1 MHQQVT
7 RGVGSSSGIASV
19 QCLSRILREYREI
32 QKEPS
37 SFWCA
42 FPINMDEPFEW
53 HFTIKG
59 PAGTEFEGG
68 MYHGRIILP
77 HSYPFSPPSLMLLT
91 GNGRFEV
98 GKKICLSASNYHPEL
113 WQPAWGIRTMLDA
126 LHAFFPTPGEGAV
139 HSLDWSPE
147 VRQKL
152 ARESVSW
159 RCCSCNET
167 TSEALSRLCPEN
179 KNRQDE
185 YALKSDNPIIQQI
198 NKCINESLSSG
209 KEHTQGDNSNAEEIN
224 NSISEDPV
232 GDGDKRDLFKDEAEY
247 TNNNFLKNSTS
258 SENDLTGDEN
268 LNKRDNIDGVCNNN
282 DDGNPSK
289 TNVTQIPPHRIPPK
303 TSQQSIAWCFL
314 LMKKPTNALEGISVF
329 IDFSICV
336 LLIAIV
342 LLFLRLVCSFLV

>member
-59 PAGTEFEGG
+59 PTGTEFEGG

-126 LHAFFPTPGEGAV
+126 LHAFFPTPGEGAI

-147 VRQKL
+147 IRKKL
-152 ARESVSW
+152 AEESVNWKCS
-159 RCCSCNET
+159 SCNET
-167 TSEALSRLCPEN
+167 NLEALSRLCPEN
-179 KNRQDE
+179 NDKQGDSSFKQE
-185 YALKSDNPIIQQI
+185 NPIIQQI
-198 NKCINESLSSG
+198 NKCINESSSPDT
-209 KEHTQGDNSNAEEIN
+209 KYNQADNS
-224 NSISEDPV
+224 SP
-232 GDGDKRDLFKDEAEY
+232 DE
-247 TNNNFLKNSTS
+247 TNNNFC
-258 SENDLTGDEN
+258 EDLVG
-268 LNKRDNIDGVCNNN
+268 N
-282 DDGNPSK
+282 DDGRASSTNGGESVNYISRQDSTPASLYPSLRERETSNNSSNNSGVNQSN
-289 TNVTQIPPHRIPPK
+289 TNITKIPPNRLPPK
-303 TSQQSIAWCFL
+303 TSQQSIAWSFL
-314 LMKKPTNALEGISVF
+314 LMKKPTSALEGISILIDLLIF
-329 IDFSICV
+329 I

-342 LLFLRLVCSFLV
+342 LLFIRLIYSFFI